1 MNLLPLVFLF
11 WQVAP
16 QAQQPCVILKRM
28 GPADQ
33 VTSHLYSFGIRGK
46 QFQYVEG
53 DLPQG
58 VKFHG
63 RLTDND
69 VRKITNAGGR
79 VAVVESH
86 YTDQDLAQ
94 ARRSCGASSS
104 DMSASGGSPKPES
117 KSKENENDPASQA
130 QTSEVGATAAPQAPA
145 PAAQPAPA
153 PSTEDLTTAVL
164 KSDPPGADV
173 TVDGK
178 YMGSTPS
185 TVRLVP
191 GDHTILVEKA
201 GYKAWQRTMTV
212 NPGGIVTIDAALEKL
227 L

>member
-1 MNLLPLVFLF
+1 
-11 WQVAP
+11 
-16 QAQQPCVILKRM
+16 
-28 GPADQ
+28 
-33 VTSHLYSFGIRGK
+33 
-46 QFQYVEG
+46 
-53 DLPQG
+53 
-58 VKFHG
+58 
-63 RLTDND
+63 
-69 VRKITNAGGR
+69 
-79 VAVVESH
+79 
-86 YTDQDLAQ
+86 
-94 ARRSCGASSS
+94 
-104 DMSASGGSPKPES
+104 MSASGGSPKPES

-153 PSTEDLTTAVL
+153 PSTEDL
-164 KSDPPGADV
+164 
-173 TVDGK
+173 GK

-185 TVRLVP
+185 TVRLTP